1 MRLVSYRQDGRAG
14 VGVAISDDQVVRLD
28 DVDPALPRTMRGLL
42 SMEGGLERAKE
53 AVRMGHA
60 AAVSLANLS
69 LDPVVTDPHAI
80 WCLARNFKA
89 HADEIGVDVPLKP
102 MIFHRVAASQIGN
115 LQPLIRPQVSEKF
128 DYEGEL
134 AIVIGR
140 EGRHIARADALGHVA
155 GFSCYNEGSVRDW
168 QRHSSQI
175 GAGKNFAGT
184 GAFGPWLVTPD
195 EVGDIGSQILSTRLN
210 GVQVQHAALADM
222 IFGVEDLIAYFSTIC
237 PLLPGDVIVAGTPG
251 GVGLFQD
258 PPRFLRAGDVVEV
271 EITNVGVLRN
281 AVQDEALASE

>member
-1 MRLVSYRQDGRAG
+1 MLV
-14 VGVAISDDQVVRLD
+14 SDDQVVCLE
-28 DVDPALPRTMRGLL
+28 DVAPDLPRTMRGLL
-42 SMEGGLERAKE
+42 SMKDGLERARQ
-53 AVRMGHA
+53 AMSDGRRSTRSLD
-60 AAVSLANLS
+60 SLA
-69 LDPVVTDPHAI
+69 LDPVVTDPQAI

-89 HADEIGVDVPLKP
+89 HADEIGVDVPVKP
-102 MIFHRVAASQIGN
+102 MIFHRVAGSQMAHM
-115 LQPLIRPQVSEKF
+115 QPLIRPTVSEKL

-140 EGRHIARADALGHVA
+140 EGRHIAREAALDHVA
-155 GFSCYNEGSVRDW
+155 GYSCYNDGSVRDW

-195 EVGDIGSQILSTRLN
+195 EVGPIESQTLSTRLN
-210 GVQVQHAALADM
+210 GVEVQRAALADM
-222 IFGVEDLIAYFSTIC
+222 IFGVEDLIVYFSTIC

-258 PPRFLRAGDVVEV
+258 PPRFLRPGDVVEV
-271 EITNVGVLRN
+271 EISNVGVVRN
-281 AVQDEALASE
+281 SVQDEGSAAH

>member
-1 MRLVSYRQDGRAG
+1 MRLVSYRQHGRTG
-14 VGVAISDDQVVRLD
+14 VGVMVSEDQVVCLE
-28 DVDPALPRTMRGLL
+28 DVAPDLPRTMRGLL
-42 SMEGGLERAKE
+42 SMKDGLERARQAMK
-53 AVRMGHA
+53 VRRTSA
-60 AAVSLANLS
+60 RSLNSLS
-69 LDPVVTDPHAI
+69 LDPVVTDPQAI

-89 HADEIGVDVPLKP
+89 HADEIGVDVPVKP
-102 MIFHRVAASQIGN
+102 MIFHRVAVSQIGN
-115 LQPLIRPQVSEKF
+115 LQPLIRPSVSEKF

-140 EGRHIARADALGHVA
+140 EGRHITRAAALDHVA
-155 GFSCYNEGSVRDW
+155 GFSCYNDASVRDW

-195 EVGDIGSQILSTRLN
+195 EVGPIGSQILYTRLN
-210 GVQVQHAALADM
+210 GVQVQRAALADM
-222 IFGVEDLIAYFSTIC
+222 IFGVEDLIVYFSTIC

-258 PPRFLRAGDVVEV
+258 PPRFLRPGDVVEV
-271 EITNVGVLRN
+271 EITNVGILRN
-281 AVQDEALASE
+281 SIQDEGFVE